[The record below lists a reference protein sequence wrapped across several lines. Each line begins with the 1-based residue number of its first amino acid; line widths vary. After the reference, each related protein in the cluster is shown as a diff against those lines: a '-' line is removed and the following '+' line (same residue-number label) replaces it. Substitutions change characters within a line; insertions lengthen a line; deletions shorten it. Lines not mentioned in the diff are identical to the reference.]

1 MAAQATA
8 VVGVAL
14 QLDAPSLNEPLLAFL
29 ATRAGITALCAAIV
43 SRQQRASAAALARSA
58 RAARLLVGDADDA
71 PGAAGVAKCLDDALH
86 QLAAARLLDAL
97 DAATPRAF
105 ARHAAY
111 ALERL
116 FRGKPDA
123 VYEAALDGDDGSD
136 GDESDG
142 GAPRAPPRLARLLD
156 AAPEVFVELAGGGV
170 PAEARPEDAPPH
182 PPAAPSPEARWK
194 FCIALARWRCLRSL
208 AERCVCGGDGA
219 GRAAADACRLFA
231 ECVEAAARDVKCGEV
246 LLRGLPGVEA
256 PLLALLEA
264 PDAPPRAR
272 VAAAAALAAACRAG
286 AAPDRGAPGLALEAP
301 KTTGGI
307 DAARSAF
314 LASASPVIARRAA
327 RALIECDSPLL
338 RVHLATTLA
347 ACVAAAPTAA
357 LGEIP
362 RGAWRDVADRF
373 VAGRDGDVFLRIAF
387 KLLAAALVAGHAPTD
402 RTLVVDCDVGARC
415 AASPDD
421 PFRLAL
427 CDVLRLR
434 CASLPRDAPLR
445 RLLAASAPWRA
456 AQKAIRAAARAENA
470 RQPRGPPQLA
480 APRVDGLFGLLDP
493 GAPAPVG
500 GFDGDD
506 VDTFLDERVDLGSPY
521 AAARGFGG
529 VEPFVPPARA
539 RRRSTLR

>member
-123 VYEAALDGDDGSD
+123 VYEAALDGDDGSY

-142 GAPRAPPRLARLLD
+142 GAPPPRLARLLD

-231 ECVEAAARDVKCGEV
+231 ECVEAAA
-246 LLRGLPGVEA
+246 
-256 PLLALLEA
+256 
-264 PDAPPRAR
+264 PRR
-272 VAAAAALAAACRAG
+272 RAGPG
-286 AAPDRGAPGLALEAP
+286 AAP
-301 KTTGGI
+301 
-307 DAARSAF
+307 
-314 LASASPVIARRAA
+314 RR
-327 RALIECDSPLL
+327 
-338 RVHLATTLA
+338 T
-347 ACVAAAPTAA
+347 
-357 LGEIP
+357 
-362 RGAWRDVADRF
+362 
-373 VAGRDGDVFLRIAF
+373 
-387 KLLAAALVAGHAPTD
+387 
-402 RTLVVDCDVGARC
+402 
-415 AASPDD
+415 
-421 PFRLAL
+421 
-427 CDVLRLR
+427 
-434 CASLPRDAPLR
+434 
-445 RLLAASAPWRA
+445 
-456 AQKAIRAAARAENA
+456 
-470 RQPRGPPQLA
+470 
-480 APRVDGLFGLLDP
+480 
-493 GAPAPVG
+493 
-500 GFDGDD
+500 
-506 VDTFLDERVDLGSPY
+506 
-521 AAARGFGG
+521 
-529 VEPFVPPARA
+529 
-539 RRRSTLR
+539 